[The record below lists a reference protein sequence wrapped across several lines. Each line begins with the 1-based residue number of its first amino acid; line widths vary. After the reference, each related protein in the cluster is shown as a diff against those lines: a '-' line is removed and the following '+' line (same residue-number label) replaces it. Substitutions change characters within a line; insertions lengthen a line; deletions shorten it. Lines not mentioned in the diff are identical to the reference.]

1 MKAISIILYLG
12 CVNSVSDAFEFIS
25 FLVHIHSVTMPAS
38 LLRKYNQPNSNALQN
53 PLNPIYGNCL
63 NKISWLNH

>member
-1 MKAISIILYLG
+1 MVLEIMKAISIILYLG

-38 LLRKYNQPNSNALQN
+38 LLRKYNQP
-53 PLNPIYGNCL
+53 
-63 NKISWLNH
+63 K